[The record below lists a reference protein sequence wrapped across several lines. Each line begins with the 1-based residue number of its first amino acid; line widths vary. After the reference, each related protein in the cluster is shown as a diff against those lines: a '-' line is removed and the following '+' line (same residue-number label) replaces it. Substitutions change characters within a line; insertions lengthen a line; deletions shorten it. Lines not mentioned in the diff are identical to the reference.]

1 MERGDARTNPGTCP
15 SRKRRADN
23 SSAGRVRPGAG
34 AGSHRPDRI
43 RPHRDRVTATGWVP
57 PTAGS
62 STSDPGAGF
71 FGSRLSPLV
80 CRRSTCSSTTAS
92 LPVALCDLN

>member
-1 MERGDARTNPGTCP
+1 MERGMLARTLGPAFVGSPALITLP
-15 SRKRRADN
+15 LVGSARGRA
-23 SSAGRVRPGAG
+23 R
-34 AGSHRPDRI
+34 GSHRPDRF

-62 STSDPGAGF
+62 STSAPGAGF

-80 CRRSTCSSTTAS
+80 CRRSTCSPRQPPYPSHYAI
-92 LPVALCDLN
+92 